1 MDCYYYEVIN
11 ESENPILKNV
21 DISIILMME
30 YSERFLCDPFILNLS
45 KKTIVQCNKG
55 FKTCNKPSSV
65 NVTKS
70 DITHAYYTAFEY
82 ANEHNYNNIIVL
94 EEDAEVLYYEKYH
107 YKLVDDFIS
116 RDFKI
121 FSFASQGKFSK
132 KDDNFYYI
140 KGKASCSQAL
150 VFSKNERQKLM
161 VEIKKRNYTG
171 HIDTNYMIDN
181 VVVYKHPLIVQLF
194 PETENFKSWYE
205 HIPGYNRFKIK
216 LIGSDKNKDA
226 WESYYIICKFGGEV
240 QSNVFP
246 LLLIFLFIIFICR
259 K

>member
-1 MDCYYYEVIN
+1 MACYYYEVIN

-65 NVTKS
+65 NFTGA
-70 DITHAYYTAFEY
+70 DLTHAYYTAFEY
-82 ANEHNYNNIIVL
+82 SNEHNYNNIIVL

-116 RDFKI
+116 KDFKI
-121 FSFASQGKFSK
+121 FSFASRGIFSK
-132 KDDNFYYI
+132 KDDNFFYI
-140 KGKASCSQAL
+140 KGKADFAQAL
-150 VFSKNERQKLM
+150 IISKNERQKLM
-161 VEIKKRNYTG
+161 AEIKKRNYTG
-171 HIDTNYMIDN
+171 HIDSDYMIDN
-181 VVVYKHPLIVQLF
+181 VVVYKYPLIVQLF
-194 PETENFKSWYE
+194 PETENFNNWGGDKNL
-205 HIPGYNRFKIK
+205 HRFTIK
-216 LIGSDKNKDA
+216 LIGCDKNKDS
-226 WESYYIICKFGGEV
+226 WETIYLFSKIGGEI